1 MGNMTQSDLFKNL
14 TTKNTDYFEAAKF
27 RLTFFFYFL
36 LFAKYAELQKLNNNN
51 LVLVLVHV
59 R

>member
-1 MGNMTQSDLFKNL
+1 MGNMTQSELFKNL
-14 TTKNTDYFEAAKF
+14 ITKNTDYFEAAKF
-27 RLTFFFYFL
+27 RLTFFFFL